1 MSTRNDKISRRIP
14 DPEWH
19 TKLPEYFVIDGS
31 PNMFDQ
37 MMAYTNAG
45 VRSVEVLAREEYDY
59 LMNKENERLQ
69 EEAKEPVFAESEVT
83 EELKAQAAQRGVKLN
98 QVSDEQYQTDIV
110 MGWLASIS
118 SDAENMP

>member
-1 MSTRNDKISRRIP
+1 MRTRNDKISRRIP

-45 VRSVEVLAREEYDY
+45 VRSVEVLAREEYEY

-69 EEAKEPVFAESEVT
+69 VEAKDLVFAESEVT
-83 EELKAQAAQRGVKLN
+83 EELRNHAAKRGIKLN
-98 QVSDEQYQTDIV
+98 VVSDEQYQTDIV
-110 MGWLASIS
+110 MGWLASLS
-118 SDAENMP
+118 SDAENMQ

>member
-1 MSTRNDKISRRIP
+1 MRTRNDKISRRIP

-45 VRSVEVLAREEYDY
+45 VRSVEVLAREEYEY

-69 EEAKEPVFAESEVT
+69 EEAKDLVFAESEVT